1 MVEVG
6 IHAVISDEEVGP
18 SVIVLRCGGH
28 REILALRLVDTCRR
42 SHVAECAVSVVVV
55 KNCGRTLVNAG
66 RTIRVHVDKVAVARA
81 GCVHRDITAYVQIQM
96 AVAVI
101 VEESSASMKRS
112 SGFYP
117 RDSGFVRNVG
127 KRAVAI
133 VAIERVAAE
142 LGYIEVGKAVV
153 VIVPPNAAQ
162 AVARAGDSGFVGHI
176 GKGAIAVV
184 VIERIARGDT
194 AIIEI
199 TSVDKINV
207 LPAVSV
213 EIRHTESG
221 TEDLAND
228 GHPLVSRIVYEL
240 DAGGCRGV
248 RELNGRRRGALCVN
262 VRKADGSIEDKQE
275 RQPGERGKTK
285 ESKAEWIAAAHSERA
300 PAHYLGGSGASA
312 PGRADCFKR
321 ASAALRRT
329 CSKFSALCLC
339 KAASRFAS
347 SRLPTPL

>member
-18 SVIVLRCGGH
+18 SVIVVIGGCH

-81 GCVHRDITAYVQIQM
+81 RCVHRDIAAYVQIQT

-133 VAIERVAAE
+133 VAIEHVAAE

-153 VIVPPNAAQ
+153 VIVSPDAAQ
-162 AVARAGDSGFVGHI
+162 AVACAGDPGLVGYI
-176 GKGAIAVV
+176 SKGAIAIV
-184 VIERIARGDT
+184 VIQRIACRNA
-194 AIIEI
+194 AIVEI
-199 TSVDKINV
+199 AVVDKIDV

-213 EIRHTESG
+213 EIRHRKSG
-221 TEDLAND
+221 AEDFADD

-248 RELNGRRRGALCVN
+248 RELNGWRRGALCVN
-262 VRKADGSIEDKQE
+262 VRKADGSLEDKQE
-275 RQPGERGKTK
+275 RQPSERGKTK
-285 ESKAEWIAAAHSERA
+285 EIKAEWIAAAHSERA

-329 CSKFSALCLC
+329 WSRFSALCLC